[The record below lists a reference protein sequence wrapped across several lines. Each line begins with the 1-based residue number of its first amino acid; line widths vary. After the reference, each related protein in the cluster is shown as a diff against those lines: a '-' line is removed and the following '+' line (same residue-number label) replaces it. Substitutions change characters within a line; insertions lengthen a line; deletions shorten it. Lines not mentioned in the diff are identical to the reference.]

1 MCSPFDGAQGNPEV
15 LQGLPRRSILCI
27 MPPHILRSI
36 AERGTADQRA
46 AASQTLAV
54 DTTFRTLRASPFAP
68 EAPPEAVI
76 AADGQSKRRTIC
88 TARNQQQLPGW
99 VVASEESPPAA
110 DADVAVREAFD
121 GLGATWDFFASV
133 FDRHSIDDE
142 GMALDATVHYG
153 TRYNN
158 AFWNSRQM
166 VFGDGDGQLFN
177 RFTIAVEVIGHELAH
192 GVTED
197 EAGLVYMF
205 QAGALNESLSDVFGS
220 LIKQKVRNQTAREAD
235 WLIGEGLFTAAVNG
249 RALRSMK
256 APGTA
261 YADPVIGRDPQP
273 DHMSRYVN
281 TYIDNGG
288 VHINS
293 GIPNRAFHLAADALG
308 GYAWEKAGRIWYETL
323 RDSAL
328 RPNTGFKRFAKLT
341 VATAGRLY
349 GPGSAEQE
357 VVADSWAAVGLAISA
372 GVAAFR

>member
-1 MCSPFDGAQGNPEV
+1 MCSQ
-15 LQGLPRRSILCI
+15 LPRRSTLCI

-36 AERGTADQRA
+36 AERGTAEQRA
-46 AASQTLAV
+46 VASQTLAL
-54 DTTFRTLRASPFAP
+54 DTTFRTLRASPLSL
-68 EAPPEAVI
+68 EGPPTVGM
-76 AADGQSKRRTIC
+76 AAAAGSKRRTIY
-88 TARNQQQLPGW
+88 TARHQQQLPGS
-99 VVASEESPPAA
+99 VVASEANPPGANA
-110 DADVAVREAFD
+110 DAAVREAFD
-121 GLGATWDFFASV
+121 GLGATWDFYSDV

-153 TRYNN
+153 DRYNN

-166 VFGDGDGQLFN
+166 VFGDGDGQLFS
-177 RFTIAVEVIGHELAH
+177 RFTIAVDVIGHELTH

-220 LIKQKVRNQTAREAD
+220 LIKQKLRNQTTREAD
-235 WLIGEGLFTAAVNG
+235 WLIGEGLFTPAVNG
-249 RALRSMK
+249 TALRSMK

-261 YADPVIGRDPQP
+261 YSDPVIGDDPQP
-273 DHMSRYVN
+273 DHMSKYVN
-281 TYIDNGG
+281 TYDDNGG

-293 GIPNRAFHLAADALG
+293 GIPNRAFQLVADALG

-341 VATAGRLY
+341 VSTAARLY
-349 GPGSAEQE
+349 GQGSAEQE
-357 VVADSWAAVGLAISA
+357 IVADSWATVGLAVSA

>member
-1 MCSPFDGAQGNPEV
+1 MCLLSR
-15 LQGLPRRSILCI
+15 RRSILCI

-36 AERGTADQRA
+36 AERGTPEQRA
-46 AASQTLAV
+46 VASQTLAV
-54 DTTFRTLRASPFAP
+54 DTTFRTLRASPFAF
-68 EAPPEAVI
+68 EGPPKVGMS
-76 AADGQSKRRTIC
+76 ADGRSKRRTIC
-88 TARNQQQLPGW
+88 TARHLQQLPGW
-99 VVASEESPPAA
+99 VVASEENPPGSN
-110 DADVAVREAFD
+110 ADVAVREAFD
-121 GLGATWDFFASV
+121 GLGATWDFYADV

-142 GMALDATVHYG
+142 GIALDATVHYG
-153 TRYNN
+153 DRYNN
-158 AFWNSRQM
+158 AFWDSRQM

-177 RFTIAVEVIGHELAH
+177 RFTIAVDVIGHELAH

-220 LIKQKVRNQTAREAD
+220 LIKQKLRNQTAREAD
-235 WLIGEGLFTAAVNG
+235 WLIGEGLFTRAVNG
-249 RALRSMK
+249 QALRSMK

-261 YADPVIGRDPQP
+261 YSDPVIGHDPQP
-273 DHMSRYVN
+273 DHMSKYVN
-281 TYIDNGG
+281 TYNDNGG

-349 GPGSAEQE
+349 GPGSVEQGI
-357 VVADSWAAVGLAISA
+357 VADGWATVGLGGSA
-372 GVAAFR
+372 GAAAFR

>member
-1 MCSPFDGAQGNPEV
+1 MC
-15 LQGLPRRSILCI
+15 LPRRSILCI

-36 AERGTADQRA
+36 AERGTPEQRA
-46 AASQTLAV
+46 VASQTLAI
-54 DTTFRTLRASPFAP
+54 DTTFRTLRASPFAF
-68 EAPPEAVI
+68 EGPPQLGP
-76 AADGQSKRRTIC
+76 AAGARSKRRTIC
-88 TARNQQQLPGW
+88 TARHQQQLPGW
-99 VVASEESPPAA
+99 IAASEENPPGAGA
-110 DADVAVREAFD
+110 DAAVREAFE
-121 GLGATWDFFASV
+121 GLGATWDFYADV

-142 GMALDATVHYG
+142 GMALHATVHYG
-153 TRYNN
+153 DRYNN

-177 RFTIAVEVIGHELAH
+177 RFTLAVDVIGHELAH

-220 LIKQKVRNQTAREAD
+220 LIKQKLRKQTAREAD
-235 WLIGEGLFTAAVNG
+235 WLLGEGLFTRAVNG

-261 YADPVIGRDPQP
+261 YADPVIGHDPQP
-273 DHMSRYVN
+273 DHMSKYVD
-281 TYIDNGG
+281 TYNDNGG

-293 GIPNRAFHLAADALG
+293 GIPNRAFYLAADALG
-308 GYAWEKAGRIWYETL
+308 GYAWEQAGRIWYETV

-349 GPGSAEQE
+349 GPGSVEQE
-357 VVADSWAAVGLAISA
+357 IVADSWATVGLAVSA
-372 GVAAFR
+372 GVVAFR